1 MYGWRALIGM
11 IWPAGGPVP
20 EDEVRMAAPE
30 GVTFASTRMYIEEVS
45 PKGLEEMVTHVE
57 RAAREVAIMKADCCL
72 VGGTPAGFF
81 KGHAFNLELTGRAR
95 EASGLPSKT
104 QATAVVE
111 ALRELGL
118 RRIVVATAYIDELN
132 DLLRTFLEE
141 AGFEVLAL
149 KGLRERYNWDIHRLP
164 PSAAYRL
171 TMDAAKEVSDADG
184 VFISCGGLRT
194 FEVIETLEKDL
205 GLPVVTSNQA
215 ALWAGLRM
223 TNVKDPVQGYGRLLR
238 TVENGKERGDGGA

>member
-30 GVTFASTRMYIEEVS
+30 GVTFASTRMYVEEVS

-72 VGGTPAGFF
+72 VCGTPAGFF

-104 QATAVVE
+104 QATAAVE

-171 TMDAAKEVSDADG
+171 TMDAAKEVSGADG
-184 VFISCGGLRT
+184 VLISCGGLRT
-194 FEVIETLEKDL
+194 FEVIETLERDL